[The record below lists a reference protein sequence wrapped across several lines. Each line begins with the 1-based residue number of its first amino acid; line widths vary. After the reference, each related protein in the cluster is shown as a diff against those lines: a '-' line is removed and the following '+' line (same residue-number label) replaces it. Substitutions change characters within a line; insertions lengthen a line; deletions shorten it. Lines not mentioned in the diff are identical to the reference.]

1 VTGGMRSVMQ
11 SVTQTRLLALVLLLA
26 ACGGAGQAAPPAN
39 PPESASATAPSAQP
53 SSSAASAAS
62 SAPAASSATPPSVS
76 APIELKAPIPT
87 AFADDLKALGLDA
100 ANLPRMNK
108 LAPKALRGV
117 MKLFAKSLG
126 VKCGDCHQEGDFAAP
141 TPRKKVAAKM
151 WDEFAAKLSFDDGT
165 PLFCD
170 SCHQGRTKQL
180 DRTDKKALSNWM
192 DASFVK
198 RLKRKDGGEHGCETC
213 HGSDWDMTFL
223 KSWAK

>member
-1 VTGGMRSVMQ
+1 MTGVMQ
-11 SVTQTRLLALVLLLA
+11 SLTQTRLLVLVLLLA
-26 ACGGAGQAAPPAN
+26 ACGGAGQAAPPAS
-39 PPESASATAPSAQP
+39 PPENPSGTSATAPTAQP

-62 SAPAASSATPPSVS
+62 SAPAASSVPPPSLS

-100 ANLPRMNK
+100 ANLPRMNR
-108 LAPKALRGV
+108 LPPKTLRGV

-141 TPRKKVAAKM
+141 TRRKKVASKM

-180 DRTDKKALSNWM
+180 DRTDKKALSSWM
-192 DASFVK
+192 DVSFVK
-198 RLKRKDGGEHGCETC
+198 KLKRKDGGEHGCETC

-223 KSWAK
+223 TSWAK